1 MRGKR
6 IDDVQIERIKAV
18 YAETGNIREAA
29 RAAQVPEATARR
41 YVKHDDGLAQVRAQK
56 RGEAVEQVARE
67 RADFAELLADARE
80 QYIRHLM
87 TPEVMATADAKD
99 AATIVGILTDKYQ
112 LITGGATA
120 RTETNF
126 YGALDIND
134 PEAAALARAYAAR
147 IGDGGQHADDV
158 CAGDQPQEVQDA
170 SAHPVAG

>member
-6 IDDVQIERIKAV
+6 ITDTQIERIKAV
-18 YAETGNIREAA
+18 YAETGNIRQAA
-29 RAAQVPEATARR
+29 RAANVPEATARR

-56 RGEAVEQVARE
+56 RVEAVATVARE

-99 AATIVGILTDKYQ
+99 AATIIGILTDKHQ
-112 LITGGATA
+112 LITGNATV
-120 RTETNF
+120 RTETNL
-126 YGALDIND
+126 YGAVDIND

-147 IGDGGQHADDV
+147 IAHGNRD
-158 CAGDQPQEVQDA
+158 AGDVRGGSESQDLLDA
-170 SAHPVAG
+170 ATHPTP